1 MIKYKKRKYILALAM
16 ILAMSTTKSPD
27 IANAKTTEN
36 KTSENKTTEAKA
48 DKSDNASADKAKRD
62 AEPVCDSYEEYAS
75 DKLILNPK
83 YKEVRSAVYRGLK
96 DRNLQGTVLVGVGD
110 EIVYVESFGKAS
122 QWDNIANTNTTRYG
136 IASLTKSFTAAAI
149 MQLQEQGKLDVNDT
163 IDKYFP
169 GYKYGQDITILELL
183 QMRSGIIDYLNEM
196 GSYMTVSD
204 SKAIYESFVE
214 KDDFKGLDEYRWS
227 RDDMLKNLYNNGLK
241 FTPDEKYSYCNTNYY
256 MLGCIIEQAS
266 GMDYETYIKKNILKP
281 CHMTSSN
288 LEPKDGDAVA
298 YMGSEGFVLSSY
310 ETLFS
315 TGAIRSN
322 VFDMF
327 SWLRNLSKGNIVS
340 EKSFKYMIDVDDVAK
355 KDKAFYDKE
364 QERLKKEQGTAYEE
378 PKVEPGYVP
387 TYYACGLMV
396 TDSLVHHTGYI
407 DGFSNYMSVDLD
419 TDVTIIILTNT
430 SENKVTSDIRGLKND
445 ITNAVES
452 ALK

>member
-1 MIKYKKRKYILALAM
+1 MRKKMIKQKKKKYIIALAIM
-16 ILAMSTTKSPD
+16 LAISTTPSQVMAKTNITADKSNED
-27 IANAKTTEN
+27 RKTESKTTEDNN
-36 KTSENKTTEAKA
+36 KDKKTNKRE
-48 DKSDNASADKAKRD
+48 
-62 AEPVCDSYEEYAS
+62 CDSFEEYAT

-96 DRNLQGTVLVGVGD
+96 AHDLQGTVLVGVGD
-110 EIVYVESFGKAS
+110 EIIYAESFGKAS

-136 IASLTKSFTAAAI
+136 IASLTKSFTAASI
-149 MQLQEQGKLDVNDT
+149 MQLQEEGKLDVNDT

-169 GYKYGQDITILELL
+169 DYKYGKDITILQLL

-204 SKAIYESFVE
+204 SKAIYDSFVE
-214 KDDFKGLDEYRWS
+214 NDDFKGLDEYRWS
-227 RDDMLKNLYNNGLK
+227 REDMLKNLYNNGLK
-241 FTPDEKYSYCNTNYY
+241 FTPDERYSYCNTNYY

-266 GMDYETYIKKNILKP
+266 GMDYDKYITKNILEP

-288 LEPKDGDAVA
+288 LAPRDGDAVA
-298 YMGSEGFVLSSY
+298 YMNSEGFVLSSY

-340 EKSFKYMIDVDDVAK
+340 KKSFEAMIDSTDVAK
-355 KDKAFYDKE
+355 KNKAFNDKE
-364 QERLKKEQGTAYEE
+364 QERLKKEQGDAYEA
-378 PKVEPGYVP
+378 PKVDPKFVP
-387 TYYACGLMV
+387 TYYVCGLMV
-396 TDSLVHHTGYI
+396 TDSLVSHTGYI

-430 SENKVTSDIRGLKND
+430 SENKATGDIRGIKDD
-445 ITNAVES
+445 ITNAVEGV
-452 ALK
+452 LK